1 MEILELT
8 NTITKMKK
16 ILEESDNRFDWHKE
30 SIRFEDRSIDSIHS
44 ENRESNGE
52 KKKW

>member
-1 MEILELT
+1 
-8 NTITKMKK
+8 MKK

-44 ENRESNGE
+44 ENRKSNGE
-52 KKKW
+52 KKMVTHRPRKHH